1 MTGNIVLAFDL
12 YGTLLSTESIAQQL
26 GSHFPEKAQSI
37 SSLWRRYQ
45 LEYTWRLTSMGVY
58 ETFSTITRNALRHA
72 LTEHDE
78 TLNDDAIATLM
89 KAYDNLSTFPDV
101 KPTLTKLASDTRI
114 TPVVFSN
121 GTQNMVSNSVNLS
134 PDLSPHAS
142 VFSDIISIQSV
153 RQFKPAPATYFHLA
167 EKVGKASALEEIW
180 LVSGNPFDI
189 MGARSVGLNA
199 VWVDRAGKG
208 WMDAAV
214 SRLRPTAVV
223 SGLGEVLDV
232 VKDYQPS

>member
-1 MTGNIVLAFDL
+1 MVGDIVLAFDL

-26 GSHFPEKAQSI
+26 ASHFPEKAHSI

-58 ETFSTITRNALRHA
+58 ESFSTITRNALRHA
-72 LTEHDE
+72 LAEHGE
-78 TLNDDAIATLM
+78 TLDDDAISALM
-89 KAYDNLSTFPDV
+89 EAYDNLSTFPDV
-101 KPTLTKLASDTRI
+101 KPTLTKLASNPRI

-121 GTQNMVSNSVNLS
+121 GTQNMVSNSVHSS

-167 EKVGKASALEEIW
+167 EKVGKASRLEDIW

-189 MGARSVGLNA
+189 VGARSVGLNA

-214 SRLRPTAVV
+214 PRLRPTAVV
-223 SGLGEVLDV
+223 RSLEEVSDV
-232 VKDYQPS
+232 VEHQP